1 MKESVLPLL
10 DSEAYIKRLLERERP
25 GTADILAFY
34 EHRLG
39 AACKN
44 PRLMLMPLDDHL
56 AHRGD
61 GVFDNMK
68 YLDGRIYQFAEHQAR
83 MQRGCASLGITPP
96 CPWEQI
102 QEIMLEVARL
112 GGEPNGILR
121 VLIGR
126 GPGGFGVNPAEC
138 PEASLY
144 VVAYRFK
151 QKPESWFARGLS
163 AFKSSIPAK
172 SGFLAQV
179 KNTNYLPNVLM
190 TKEAN
195 ERGFDVPI
203 CFNEQGFLAESAV
216 ANICLVDENGVFAAP
231 EFSNALP
238 GTTILRAFKLLEG
251 EVSTVVRKIEEAE
264 IFRAKELLM
273 LGTSPD
279 CVSIVTY
286 EGKPV
291 GGGVPGPVS
300 GLLRKRILA
309 DIAENGTP
317 VPGLA

>member
-1 MKESVLPLL
+1 MLPVFST
-10 DSEAYIKRLLERERP
+10 DEYIARLLEVPRP
-25 GTADILAFY
+25 GVGDLLAFY
-34 EHRLG
+34 EGRLG
-39 AACKN
+39 GICKN

-68 YLDGRIYQFAEHQAR
+68 YIGGRIYQFEEHLAR
-83 MQRGCASLGITPP
+83 VKRGCASLGITPP
-96 CPWEQI
+96 CAWEDLRSI
-102 QEIMLEVARL
+102 ALEVARA
-112 GGEPNGILR
+112 GGEADGVLR
-121 VLIGR
+121 VLLGR

-144 VVAYRFK
+144 VMAYRFR
-151 QKPESWFARGLS
+151 QKPESWFSKGLS
-163 AFKSSIPAK
+163 AFKTSIPAK

-203 CFNEQGFLAESAV
+203 CFDEKGFLAESAV
-216 ANICLVDENGVFAAP
+216 ANICIVDENGVLTAP

-238 GTTILRAFKLLEG
+238 GTTITRAFKLMEN
-251 EVSTVVRKIEEAE
+251 EMESSVRKVSESELFSARE
-264 IFRAKELLM
+264 ILM

-279 CVSIVTY
+279 CAGVVSY

-291 GGGVPGPVS
+291 GNGVPGPAAKR
-300 GLLRKRILA
+300 LRALIID
-309 DIAENGTP
+309 DIRNTGTP
-317 VPGLA
+317 VPGLL